1 MAKFTVYFKEK
12 AINSEIFESGVVHIG
27 RDETNDISVDSLAVA
42 PAHAAVI
49 IKDNTCVIKQLNDD
63 FPLIINNQ
71 AVKEGVLQNNDRITI
86 GKHSIVFSTTES
98 INENVFGKPDDKDLS
113 QLNEK
118 LEDNLKVT
126 EANLQ
131 ILNGPHIGRIL
142 ALKKTMTRIGNSTTG
157 VIVIS
162 RRKDGYFISA
172 LESSGNALTVND
184 SPLEDKSIRLNNND
198 VICIDKTSLQFFLS
212 EN

>member
-63 FPLIINNQ
+63 FPLVINNQ
-71 AVKEGVLQNNDRITI
+71 VVKEGVLQHNDRITI
-86 GKHSIVFSTTES
+86 GKHSIVYSATES
-98 INENVFGKPDDKDLS
+98 INESVFGRPDDKDLS

-142 ALKKTMTRIGNSTTG
+142 ALKKTMTRIGNSSTG

-162 RRKDGYFISA
+162 RRKDGYYISA

-184 SPLEDKSIRLNNND
+184 SPLEDKSVRLNNND
-198 VICIDKTSLQFFLS
+198 VISIDKTSLQFFLS

>member
-12 AINSEIFESGVVHIG
+12 AIDSKIFETGVVHIG
-27 RDETNDISVDSLAVA
+27 RDETNDITVDSLAVA

-49 IKDNTCVIKQLNDD
+49 INDNSCVIKQLNDD
-63 FPLIINNQ
+63 FPLVINNQ
-71 AVKEGVLQNNDRITI
+71 AVKESALQNNDRITI
-86 GKHSIVFSTTES
+86 GKHSIVYSSTES
-98 INENVFGKPDDKDLS
+98 FNENIFGNVDDKDVN

-118 LEDNLKVT
+118 LEDNIKVVD
-126 EANLQ
+126 ANLQ

-142 ALKKTMTRIGNSTTG
+142 ALKKTMTRIGNPSTG

-172 LESSGNALTVND
+172 LENGSNALSINNK
-184 SPLEDKSIRLNNND
+184 PLEDKSVRLNNND
-198 VICIDKTSLQFFLS
+198 IIAIDKTTMQFFLS